1 MSLSRGHPTIPLAPK
16 GASEQLAMSCPCAA
30 AARDLPT
37 KTTLEQKGGEGRAQV
52 ASPPA
57 AVYQRVSA
65 KLDGTVATSGSSTTP
80 ESLDTTQGASALRAV
95 ATLEPSSGVAR
106 AETMLEPSSG
116 VAEAEGG
123 GVSIGA
129 QRPAAARPGQK
140 SEPPGSVAL
149 SVHDPKMEGGGV
161 ALGAQRHPVAYQGP
175 KSVHWYDLEEPPA
188 DDAPWE
194 AEHDSGP
201 TSTWIAGIETNIGRD
216 RTRHGEG
223 SDVPAD
229 REDRKRR
236 TLSRVSP
243 AIPLALKEVDDQLAS
258 SGPGATT
265 AREAPTETALGQ
277 SSGRAETKGEGGV
290 LGAQSP
296 PAACRTPEAKQS
308 ATSKTH
314 DEAPG
319 DAVEGEAVDR
329 RPPRL
334 RSAARR
340 SASKASEAPH
350 PAPKPARPPKPKGST
365 TPGVAA
371 NLGNAQT
378 VCRPA
383 SRGYDAVPASKRG
396 RPAASGEI
404 PSPVVVEPEPAECTA
419 PSTEAEALEH
429 EERPDGTSEAKQWA
443 LRKALEEAPGDGVE
457 GKAVDRRPPRPRPAP
472 KSTRPPKGAGEQ
484 LASSG
489 SGATAARDAPAEMAL
504 EPSSGGAETEGGNGA
519 LGAQRP
525 PAAYHEPKTVRWHD
539 LECQRT
545 DNGDLPSP
553 VAVDGE
559 TPKGSDAPSATAA
572 ALMPREEPD
581 AQTALGCRRTAEAL
595 PDARAALGCP
605 IAAKAQLDSEERIAV
620 PIGPRKSD
628 RGAPPLDAVGTELL
642 PYRAGLT
649 RFPPWAGGVQPK
661 LRVRLPRT
669 HDAAARRNARRQEQH
684 ELLHGD
690 RSAPKLDYELVDPRE
705 GIASSTSVEEIMRAA
720 PGYGEELD
728 DLRARLELPIANC
741 SLSRAMHDFYL
752 EDHLASM
759 CQLCA
764 APVEPDEERLA
775 GFHCGCW
782 ALRFYVNGTR
792 GCRLEVGEV
801 PPEPV
806 VKRNYDSLAEHP
818 RSTAA
823 GFMKHYRAG
832 AFGPPRVA
840 ARRPLRTKHGSPF
853 SERTY
858 RQAMPKSVASSVFPD
873 RCAPLGAAVRY
884 ADRLKAELLG
894 IEPKARIIYDLT
906 KVRINAATF
915 GGRRWRFRYAGL
927 EALMPFLRKGGY
939 CASFDLAAFYCQIP
953 VDEQTSHYFAAE
965 VPPLS
970 PEQRAEMGIE
980 GPGPHFVRYRSLPM
994 GWNAS
999 CAHAS
1004 AFSAAIC
1011 EEAMRRGANVAVSY
1025 IDDIAI
1031 AGDTY
1036 EECLRSQEIV
1046 RKVIEE
1052 RFGLLLNAEKTER
1065 PQKLLEWIGI
1075 AIDTEREQFC
1085 ISPTRSKRMVDEIRG
1100 LLKEA
1105 RPTVA
1110 KTRSCLGRLSW
1121 LSMIM
1126 RGARAYSSP
1135 LFGAIKGRAREER
1148 VLLSPR
1154 DRLDLQWFVQQLEDK
1169 EWRGSLW
1176 LTPATEV
1183 SYAKSDAGDDA
1194 VFLVSEGRFLYHRLT
1209 GEERLLSSHARELL
1223 PAVLAARAFG
1233 PEWKG
1238 RYVAFAFDNSG
1249 TAFSV
1254 SSGSSRDAG
1263 ARDMLRMVAD
1273 ATVAHDFAMVG
1284 LWTQRAANV
1293 LNDAGS
1299 KVRVEKW
1306 STEPVRID
1314 YAADEMAASVLDVGQ
1329 GCWLYPRFRDRESDV
1344 VLGYIQGDRHW
1355 C

>member
-1 MSLSRGHPTIPLAPK
+1 MPSTNKERAPEAPVADAAVIATNASPGKPADPLEGPPESSRAAPGGRTRTASSEGQKATARSAPSSHALEQVPNSRPASPNVPSTTEWRK
-16 GASEQLAMSCPCAA
+16 GASVRYRAAGGTLLNATVVGVHGAGREAYYTLRLCNGQERQTVRERICAA
-30 AARDLPT
+30 
-37 KTTLEQKGGEGRAQV
+37 
-52 ASPPA
+52 
-57 AVYQRVSA
+57 
-65 KLDGTVATSGSSTTP
+65 
-80 ESLDTTQGASALRAV
+80 
-95 ATLEPSSGVAR
+95 
-106 AETMLEPSSG
+106 
-116 VAEAEGG
+116 
-123 GVSIGA
+123 
-129 QRPAAARPGQK
+129 
-140 SEPPGSVAL
+140 
-149 SVHDPKMEGGGV
+149 
-161 ALGAQRHPVAYQGP
+161 
-175 KSVHWYDLEEPPA
+175 
-188 DDAPWE
+188 
-194 AEHDSGP
+194 
-201 TSTWIAGIETNIGRD
+201 
-216 RTRHGEG
+216 
-223 SDVPAD
+223 
-229 REDRKRR
+229 
-236 TLSRVSP
+236 
-243 AIPLALKEVDDQLAS
+243 
-258 SGPGATT
+258 
-265 AREAPTETALGQ
+265 
-277 SSGRAETKGEGGV
+277 SGRAAGDGPKRAGGAAECDDLEGT
-290 LGAQSP
+290 P
-296 PAACRTPEAKQS
+296 P
-308 ATSKTH
+308 
-314 DEAPG
+314 DG
-319 DAVEGEAVDR
+319 
-329 RPPRL
+329 
-334 RSAARR
+334 ARR
-340 SASKASEAPH
+340 SAAVLE
-350 PAPKPARPPKPKGST
+350 T
-365 TPGVAA
+365 T
-371 NLGNAQT
+371 
-378 VCRPA
+378 R
-383 SRGYDAVPASKRG
+383 
-396 RPAASGEI
+396 E
-404 PSPVVVEPEPAECTA
+404 PS
-419 PSTEAEALEH
+419 SSEAEAAG
-429 EERPDGTSEAKQWA
+429 DDV
-443 LRKALEEAPGDGVE
+443 APRSQRSPTARGGV
-457 GKAVDRRPPRPRPAP
+457 
-472 KSTRPPKGAGEQ
+472 
-484 LASSG
+484 
-489 SGATAARDAPAEMAL
+489 
-504 EPSSGGAETEGGNGA
+504 
-519 LGAQRP
+519 
-525 PAAYHEPKTVRWHD
+525 KTVRWLD

-545 DNGDLPSP
+545 ASGELPTP
-553 VAVDGE
+553 VAVSGE
-559 TPKGSDAPSATAA
+559 SPEERDALDATAPEWTPSA
-572 ALMPREEPD
+572 RPD
-581 AQTALGCRRTAEAL
+581 ALVIESRGRARER
-595 PDARAALGCP
+595 PDARAVLGCP
-605 IAAKAQLDSEERIAV
+605 IAAKAQLDAEERIAV
-620 PIGPRKSD
+620 PTGPRKSD
-628 RGAPPLDAVGTELL
+628 RGAPPLDAVGKELL
-642 PYRAGLT
+642 PYRAGVT

-661 LRVRLPRT
+661 LRVRLPKT

-741 SLSRAMHDFYL
+741 RLSRAMNAFYL
-752 EDHLASM
+752 EDHLSSK
-759 CQLCA
+759 CPLCT

-792 GCRLEVGEV
+792 GCRLEVGEE

-806 VKRNYDSLAEHP
+806 VMHNYDSLAEHP
-818 RSTAA
+818 RSTAK

-832 AFGPPRVA
+832 AFGPPLA
-840 ARRPLRTKHGSPF
+840 ATRRPLRTKHGPPF
-853 SERTY
+853 AERIY
-858 RQAMPKSVASSVFPD
+858 RKAMPRSVASSVVPE

-927 EALMPFLRKGGY
+927 EALMPYLRKGGF

-953 VDEQTSHYFAAE
+953 VDEQTSRYFAAE

-970 PEQRAEMGIE
+970 PEQRAEMGIV
-980 GPGPHFVRYRSLPM
+980 GQGPHYVRYRSLPM

-1036 EECLRSQEIV
+1036 EECRRSQEIV

-1052 RFGLLLNAEKTER
+1052 RFGLRLNAEKTEQ

-1085 ISPTRSKRMVDEIRG
+1085 ISATRGKRMVDEIRG
-1100 LLKEA
+1100 LLNAA

-1135 LFGAIKGRAREER
+1135 LFGAIKGRAREDR

-1154 DRLDLQWFVQQLEDK
+1154 DRLDLEWFVQQLEDK

-1209 GEERLLSSHARELL
+1209 EGERLLSSHARELL

-1306 STEPVRID
+1306 TTEPVRID

-1344 VLGYIQGDRHW
+1344 VLGYIRGDRHW